1 MLGTLFGKYHQPL
14 EEDRTFVFIDLEY
27 STALAEKLGHVRY
40 SLFID
45 RCFQVLT
52 ECIYEYRA
60 SLYQFVGDE
69 AVLSWKTVDAQKTLA
84 PVRLYYAFA
93 DKLEAEREH
102 FMSQFGEVPRFKAA
116 VHAGRVSVTKIRS
129 TKMDIVYHGDVLN
142 TCARIVGECS
152 RLKKDLLVSSTV
164 AQWVQ
169 NNAAYSVTLLDNL
182 LLRGKESETA
192 VYGVKKR
199 RIHPV
204 VDEKKSKNL

>member
-1 MLGTLFGKYHQPL
+1 MLKTLSEHLGPQALLGALFGRYHQPS
-14 EEDRTFVFIDLEY
+14 EEDRTFIFIDLES
-27 STALAEKLGHVRY
+27 STALAEKLGHVQY

-52 ECIYEYRA
+52 GCIYEFRA

-69 AVLSWKTVDAQKTLA
+69 AVLSWKTTTAKKTLA

-93 DKLEAEREH
+93 GKLKPEREN
-102 FMSQFGEVPRFKAA
+102 FIKQFGEAPHFKAA
-116 VHAGRVSVTKIRS
+116 IHAGLVSVTKIRS

-152 RLKKDLLVSSTV
+152 RLKKDLLISSTV

-169 NNAAYSVTLLDNL
+169 SDAEYSVALLDSL
-182 LLRGKESETA
+182 LLQGKEAETTI
-192 VYGVKKR
+192 Y
-199 RIHPV
+199 
-204 VDEKKSKNL
+204 